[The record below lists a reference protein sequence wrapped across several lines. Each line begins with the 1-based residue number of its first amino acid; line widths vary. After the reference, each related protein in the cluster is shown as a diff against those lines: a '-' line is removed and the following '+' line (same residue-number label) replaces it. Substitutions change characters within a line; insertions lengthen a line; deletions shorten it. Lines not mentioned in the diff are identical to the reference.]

1 MPPDLAEF
9 GFIIIA
15 MRPDLFNPEVDFRT
29 SVSEY
34 AEAVRGARPIKGG
47 PQPRMPFDRSAAL
60 RRERKSAG
68 IIRTPR
74 LAYERLLAISND

>member
-1 MPPDLAEF
+1 
-9 GFIIIA
+9 
-15 MRPDLFNPEVDFRT
+15 
-29 SVSEY
+29 
-34 AEAVRGARPIKGG
+34 
-47 PQPRMPFDRSAAL
+47 MPFDRSAAL